1 VAGSGDPVTAAEPKR
16 VLFVFG
22 SLERAGG
29 QLRTLELCDELRRR
43 YPIEFDFCVLGL
55 GPIELQEEIAR
66 LDSSI
71 HVTALRSPRFFSQF
85 SSLLRSGRYDVVH
98 SRPRLWTG
106 LVLWLAARQRVPMRV
121 AMFGNALGDPEKAP
135 SRSRVVRRIQS
146 STAFTWVMRSLIR
159 RYATHVIGVSRDA
172 LDSVFPPSWQSGR
185 DCRVINY
192 GYPLSRFQEAAD
204 GDGVRAEFGWPADS
218 RIIVNVARF
227 SPQKNHRVVLEAT
240 RLVYE
245 QDQRV
250 RLLLVGRG
258 RLGDVVDRL
267 IDETGVREICA
278 TTGGRTDVPRLL
290 LASDVFFLPSLWEGL
305 PGAVMEALA
314 AGLPVVASDIRP
326 VLEIAQF
333 FPDAVLTAPPN
344 DSAKHA
350 ENLRAALELT
360 RDRVSA
366 QARFAGTPFELEKSV
381 EVYGSFYGVDHVT
394 G

>member
-22 SLERAGG
+22 SLERAGA
-29 QLRTLELCDELRRR
+29 QLRALELCGELRRR
-43 YPIEFDFCVLGL
+43 YPIEFDFCVLGM
-55 GPIELQEEIAR
+55 GPIELQEEVAN
-66 LDSSI
+66 LGGSI
-71 HVTALRSPRFFSQF
+71 HVTPLRSPRFVSQF
-85 SSLLRSGRYDVVH
+85 SSLLRSGRYDVVNGK
-98 SRPRLWTG
+98 PRLWNG
-106 LVLWLAARQRVPMRV
+106 LVLWLAARQRIPMRI
-121 AMFGNALGDPEKAP
+121 AAFENALGDPESAP
-135 SRSRVVRRIQS
+135 SRSRLARGIQS
-146 STAFTWVMRSLIR
+146 STVFTWVMRSLIR
-159 RYATHVIGVSRDA
+159 RYATHVIGVSQEA

-192 GYPLSRFQEAAD
+192 GFPLSRLQEAAD
-204 GDGVRAEFGWPADS
+204 ADGVRAEFGWPADS

-250 RLLLVGRG
+250 RLLLVGGG

-267 IDETGVREICA
+267 IDETGVGEICA

-326 VLEIAQF
+326 ILEIAQF
-333 FPDAVLTAPPN
+333 FPDSILTAPPG

-360 RDRVSA
+360 RDGVSA
-366 QARFAGTPFELEKSV
+366 QARFAGTPFEFEKYV
-381 EVYGSFYGVDHVT
+381 EAYGSLYGVDHVT

>member
-1 VAGSGDPVTAAEPKR
+1 MAGSGDPVTAAEPKR

-43 YPIEFDFCVLGL
+43 YAIEFDFCVLAM
-55 GPIELQEEIAR
+55 GPIELEEEVAR
-66 LDSSI
+66 LGGSL
-71 HVTALRSPRFFSQF
+71 HVTPLRSPRFFSQF
-85 SSLLRSGRYDVVH
+85 SSLLRSGRYHVVNC
-98 SRPRLWTG
+98 RPQLWTG

-121 AMFGNALGDPEKAP
+121 ATVGNALGDAKRAP
-135 SRSRVVRRIQS
+135 SRSRLARGIQS

-185 DCRVINY
+185 DCRVIYY
-192 GYPLSRFQEAAD
+192 GHPLSRFQEAVDA
-204 GDGVRAEFGWPADS
+204 DGVRAEFGWPTDS
-218 RIIVNVARF
+218 RIIVHVGRF
-227 SPQKNHRVVLEAT
+227 SPQKNHRVVLEAA

-250 RLLLVGRG
+250 RLLLVGGG
-258 RLGDVVDRL
+258 RLRDVVDRL
-267 IDETGVREICA
+267 IDESGVREICA
-278 TTGGRTDVPRLL
+278 ATGGRTDIPRLL

-305 PGAVMEALA
+305 PGAAMEALA

-326 VLEIAQF
+326 ILEIAEF
-333 FPDAVLTAPPN
+333 FPDSILTAPPS

-350 ENLRAALELT
+350 ENLRASLELT
-360 RDRVSA
+360 SDRVSA
-366 QARFAGTPFELEKSV
+366 QARFAETPFDFERSV
-381 EVYGSFYGVDHVT
+381 KVYGCFYGVDHVT
-394 G
+394 H